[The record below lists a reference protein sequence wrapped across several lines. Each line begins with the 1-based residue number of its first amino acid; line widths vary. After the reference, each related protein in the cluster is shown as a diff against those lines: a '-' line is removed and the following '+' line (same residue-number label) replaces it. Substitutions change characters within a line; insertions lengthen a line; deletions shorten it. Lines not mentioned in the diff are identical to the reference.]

1 MPEILYKP
9 MIYIRLHTTNPYCN
23 LAVEEYLL
31 RHSDEDVFM
40 LWQNEPSVI
49 LGKNQNA
56 YAEVN
61 LAYARERGI
70 HVVRRITGGG
80 AVYHDAG
87 NLNYTFITGN
97 DKAAILDYAYFAAPI
112 LSALS
117 KLGLDC
123 RLSGRNDLE
132 CNGRK
137 FSGNAQAQVG
147 ERILHHGTLL
157 FDANTAEMSAVLR
170 RDEEKL
176 AHKGVRSHAS
186 RVVNLRELLDDNFTV
201 EDFISH
207 IEREVLAETGATR
220 VDAPVGAEIDALY
233 ARNAS
238 EEWIFS
244 DRRYLTEYEVSKKKK
259 FPFGVV
265 CVSLRVVRNEI
276 TEALISGDFFGQKPI
291 EELEELL
298 RGRRVDEPLGI
309 DPSPYISGMTEEE
322 LASLLRS

>member
-1 MPEILYKP
+1 MPEILYMP
-9 MIYIRLHTTNPYCN
+9 MIYIRLHTTDPYRN
-23 LAVEEYLL
+23 LAIEEYLL
-31 RHSDEDVFM
+31 RHSDEDIFM

-61 LAYARERGI
+61 LTYARERGI

-87 NLNYTFITGN
+87 NLNYTFITKKS
-97 DKAAILDYAYFAAPI
+97 KADVLDYAYFAAPI
-112 LSALS
+112 LSALG
-117 KLGLDC
+117 KLGLSC
-123 RLSGRNDLE
+123 QLSGRNDLE
-132 CNGRK
+132 CEGRK
-137 FSGNAQAQVG
+137 FSGNAQAVVG

-157 FDANTAEMSAVLR
+157 FDANTAEMGAVLH

-176 AHKGVRSHAS
+176 AYRGIHSHES
-186 RVVNLRELLDDNFTV
+186 RVVNLRSLLGDGFSV

-207 IEREVLAETGATR
+207 IEREVLAETGAVR
-220 VDAPVGAEIDALY
+220 ADAPACAKIDALC

-244 DRRYLTEYEVSKKKK
+244 DRRYLTEYAVSKKKK

-265 CVSLRVVRNEI
+265 CVSLRLVRNEI
-276 TEALISGDFFGQKPI
+276 AEALISGDFFGQKPV
-291 EELEELL
+291 EELEALL
-298 RGRRVDEPLGI
+298 RGRRVDEPLSI
-309 DPSPYISGMTEEE
+309 DPSPYIGGMTEEE
-322 LASLLRS
+322 LASLVRS